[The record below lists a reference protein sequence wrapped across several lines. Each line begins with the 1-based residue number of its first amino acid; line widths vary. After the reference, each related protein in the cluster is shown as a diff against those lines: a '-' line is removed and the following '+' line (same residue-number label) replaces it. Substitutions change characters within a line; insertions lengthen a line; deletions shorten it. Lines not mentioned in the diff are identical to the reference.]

1 MLRATE
7 QRVSIKVLAG
17 GIEASSV
24 AGSAV
29 KDSSQ
34 VRARLVACI
43 WAGEN
48 VLGIK
53 AGEEGVRLRF
63 GGGDGD
69 VVLILSMGDCEPHT

>member
-1 MLRATE
+1 M
-7 QRVSIKVLAG
+7 LAG
-17 GIEASSV
+17 GIVASSA

-29 KDSSQ
+29 KVSSQ
-34 VRARLVACI
+34 KRGRLVPSI
-43 WAGEN
+43 GAGEN

-69 VVLILSMGDCEPHT
+69 VCLILSMGEREPRT